1 MMILAGDIGGTKSY
15 LGLFEIED
23 AKLRPIGEIKK
34 FLNKNYSS
42 FTALLE
48 DFLSSVDENLISVAC
63 FGIAGP
69 IKTDDNGRRFGYMTH
84 IKQWPVISE
93 DELSKLFNGNKVL
106 LINDLE
112 AMGYGVSQVAEQ
124 DLVELNTGTPKEG
137 NSAVIAAGT
146 GLGQVMLYW
155 NGKEHLPLPS
165 EGGHT
170 DFAARN
176 QFESE
181 FLKYLRHKFHP
192 KLISYQQVLS
202 GRGLVNI
209 YEFLQD
215 CGKYGEA
222 TVEFG
227 KQDPAQVIS
236 DAALANEDPLCSKA
250 LEVFVSI
257 YGAQAR
263 NLALQCLPI
272 NGLYIGGGI
281 APKILPKLRDTT
293 FMQAFANQ
301 NGDFPDLLASIPV
314 KVIMNPQVGLLGA
327 AWCAAI
333 A

>member
-15 LGLFEIED
+15 LELFEIED
-23 AKLRPIGEIKK
+23 GKLRPIGEIKK
-34 FLNKNYSS
+34 FFNKNYCS

-48 DFLSSVDENLISVAC
+48 DFLSSVDEKSISVAC

-69 IKTDDNGRRFGYMTH
+69 IKTDDNGICFVNMTN
-84 IKQWPVISE
+84 INSWPVISE
-93 DELSKLFNGNKVL
+93 DELSKLFLNVKIL
-106 LINDLE
+106 LINDLG
-112 AMGYGVSQVAEQ
+112 AMAYGVSQVSED
-124 DLVELNTGTPKEG
+124 DLVELNAGNPKEG
-137 NSAVIAAGT
+137 NRAVIAAGT
-146 GLGQVMLYW
+146 GLGEVLLYW
-155 NGKEHLPLPS
+155 NGHEHVPVAS

-170 DFAARN
+170 DFAARDKL
-176 QFESE
+176 ESE
-181 FLKYLRHKFHP
+181 LLNYLRKKYYP
-192 KLISYQQVLS
+192 QLINYEKILS
-202 GRGLVNI
+202 GQGLVNI
-209 YEFLQD
+209 YEFLRD
-215 CGKYGEA
+215 SGEYGEE

-250 LEVFVSI
+250 LEVFVSM